1 MLRADSLVKTLMLGN
16 IEGRRRRSG
25 TKDEIEMVTGRKA
38 GGLQTEEIGGSV
50 RHFLYLP

>member
-16 IEGRRRRSG
+16 TEGRRRRAG

-38 GGLQTEEIGGSV
+38 GGLRTEEIGGNV
-50 RHFLYLP
+50 IHFLSLP